1 MNKVMSVCM
10 DNFPTFQWKINVHD
24 DECYETTVSGSFG
37 PFNTVDVFTEGN
49 KHVVVSEFGAE
60 GKWDQECDD
69 VQLQQTLEDLSQAFN
84 YEQSLTSR
92 PIPGEHSPILTCNY
106 DIFLDNFG
114 GVNQKSDLPIN
125 PAVRVILDSFEVKL

>member
-49 KHVVVSEFGAE
+49 KHVVVSEFGGD

-69 VQLQQTLEDLSQAFN
+69 LQLHQTLEDLAMTFSH
-84 YEQSLTSR
+84 EQQLWLDLVNGTSD
-92 PIPGEHSPILTCNY
+92 Y
-106 DIFLDNFG
+106 
-114 GVNQKSDLPIN
+114 GV
-125 PAVRVILDSFEVKL
+125 